1 MKKKLLRNNL
11 SFNLCAILLA
21 SSTLYGQ
28 GSTKLGD
35 ITINANTGSDY
46 QNLNNVKLNRSGT
59 EIQNTAKSIQIFNE
73 NLIEDAQLQNVENV
87 ITLSSNTVYTGN
99 TDGKSTNISMRGFS
113 GVPILTDGLRTTY
126 TVSSPEIFNYKTVE
140 IQKGPDSLQY
150 GKSSPGGIVNLVRKK
165 PSKEDITNMQLE
177 ISDNFSISPKLDIG
191 GSINADQSLYY
202 RLVSTLEYDEGF
214 TDNNT
219 DTEKIFIS
227 PSISY
232 DINDNHTLT
241 FISEYTDETTPTTF
255 GSNVNSKG
263 DIVGSVETVTSHP
276 DEEFNK
282 KQKLVGVELDSTFDT
297 FNSNFKYQYNKY
309 TRDYGD
315 VYLPLS
321 YDESTNTVTRYP
333 ATQKGDYEEHSL
345 QYTLNKEMDL
355 LGYRNN
361 FTIGI
366 DYNKVYTE
374 GKSILDFFA
383 PSSLDLLN
391 PIYENGFTSVSDYA
405 FAYDLS
411 SERTYVKSSGVFVQ
425 DNIHLN
431 ENLILNTGLRYSQS
445 KPEESEK
452 SDALTPSL
460 GLVYHISPRTTL
472 YTNYSES
479 FTPNTN
485 KDSSDNV
492 LDPETGKG
500 FDIGLKQ
507 KLFNNNLD
515 LTASLFKI
523 KKTNISQSDPDD
535 ITNTY
540 YVSSGEQSSQGFEI
554 DLNGNITPELSL
566 IASYGYT
573 KTEDKDNAN
582 KELRNS
588 PKHTANIFAT
598 YTLSNLDLP
607 NIYIGGGAKYIGDR
621 YGDTANTIEFDST
634 IIYNATIG
642 YQKNDWKL
650 NVSVQN
656 ITDEEYVNG
665 SASGKTND
673 TRVYVGDPRTV
684 LATFAYSF

>member
-1 MKKKLLRNNL
+1 MKNKLLRNNL

-35 ITINANTGSDY
+35 ITINANTSSTY

-73 NLIEDAQLQNVENV
+73 NLIEDAQLQNIQNV

-126 TVSSPEIFNYKTVE
+126 TVANPEIFNYKTVE

-165 PSKEDITNMQLE
+165 PSKEDIINMQVE
-177 ISDNFSISPKLDIG
+177 ISDKFSISPKLDIG
-191 GSINADQSLYY
+191 GSLNTDQSLYY

-214 TDNNT
+214 TDSNT
-219 DTEKIFIS
+219 DIEKIFVS
-227 PSISY
+227 PSVSY

-241 FISEYTDETTPTTF
+241 FIAEYTDETTPTTF

-276 DEEFNK
+276 DEEFKK
-282 KQKLVGVELDSTFDT
+282 KQKLVGIEVDSVFDT
-297 FNSNFKYQYNKY
+297 LHSNFKYQYNKY

-321 YDESTNTVTRYP
+321 YDESTNSVTRYP
-333 ATQKGDYEEHSL
+333 AIQIGKYEEHSL
-345 QYTLNKEMDL
+345 QYTLNKEMNL
-355 LGYRNN
+355 LGYKNN
-361 FTIGI
+361 LTVGI
-366 DYNKVYTE
+366 DYNRVYTE

-391 PIYENGFTSVSDYA
+391 PIYENSFTSVSDYSH
-405 FAYDLS
+405 AYDLS
-411 SERTYVKSSGVFVQ
+411 SERTYVESSGVFLQ

-431 ENLILNTGLRYSQS
+431 EHLVLNTGLRYSQS
-445 KPEESEK
+445 KPEDSEK

-472 YTNYSES
+472 YTSYSES

-485 KDSSDNV
+485 KDSSNNV
-492 LDPETGKG
+492 LDPETGEG
-500 FDIGLKQ
+500 FDLGVKQ

-515 LTASLFKI
+515 LTAALFKI

-540 YVSSGEQSSQGFEI
+540 YVSSGEQTSQGFEI

-573 KTEDKDNAN
+573 KTEDKDNN
-582 KELRNS
+582 KELRNN

-598 YTLSNLDLP
+598 YTLSELDLP

-621 YGDTANTIEFDST
+621 YGDTANTIKFDST
-634 IIYNATIG
+634 IIYSATVG

-650 NVSVQN
+650 NVSIQN
-656 ITDEEYVNG
+656 LTDEEYVNG